1 MPSLIPED
9 QNSEYKY
16 NDCDIVVYTHN
27 LLVLQVARLQKNV
40 LRALSQ
46 EIVGGQDVQEA
57 ISKLESDLLDI
68 TMVTLHLYL
77 KTFCQVKSHTWI

>member
-1 MPSLIPED
+1 MNYGHNKKFGLLKFPSGYGKFYL
-9 QNSEYKY
+9 
-16 NDCDIVVYTHN
+16 N

-77 KTFCQVKSHTWI
+77 KLSAK